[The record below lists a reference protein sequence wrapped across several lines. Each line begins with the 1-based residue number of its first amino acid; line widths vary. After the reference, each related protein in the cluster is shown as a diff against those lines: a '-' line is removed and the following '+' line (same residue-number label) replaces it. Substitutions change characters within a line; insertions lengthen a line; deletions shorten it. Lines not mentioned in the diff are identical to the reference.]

1 MCDLRLTIR
10 TTTTISQGKNYW
22 LKGRAGNDMTMT
34 NVPNQ
39 RVDFRHRIHTEE
51 LSSLAKNA
59 AEAHDPHGGF

>member
-1 MCDLRLTIR
+1 MCDLWLTIR

-39 RVDFRHRIHTEE
+39 RVDFRHRIHTEG
-51 LSSLAKNA
+51 S
-59 AEAHDPHGGF
+59 DYQ

>member
-1 MCDLRLTIR
+1 M
-10 TTTTISQGKNYW
+10 SQGKNYW

-51 LSSLAKNA
+51 LSSLVKNA